1 MEHRKFILIGIFWL
15 FILLTGGTLGYM
27 LLEGAK
33 FLDALFMTVITIT
46 TIGYEEYVPLSDLG
60 RIFTIFL
67 ALGGAGFFFYILAL
81 FSEVMVSKTIENLW
95 GKKMMKQI
103 SQLKDHCILCGFGR
117 IGRYIYEFIKEELPV
132 VVIEKNPEILKEL
145 DEKRVL
151 HLEGD
156 ATSEET
162 LIKAG
167 IERAKYL
174 VAVLGE
180 DAENVYIVLT
190 ARNLNPNLYIVAR
203 ADNPKV
209 EKKLYQAGANRVLL
223 PYIIGARKMAL
234 SLLKPNVMDFMEIAS
249 PELQMDLQIEEIYVE
264 EGSTLANKSL
274 AESKIRELTNAII
287 LAIKRASGE
296 MLFNPS
302 SQETILGG
310 DILIALGERK
320 KLEILSDLA
329 KKLRP

>member
-145 DEKRVL
+145 DEIRVL